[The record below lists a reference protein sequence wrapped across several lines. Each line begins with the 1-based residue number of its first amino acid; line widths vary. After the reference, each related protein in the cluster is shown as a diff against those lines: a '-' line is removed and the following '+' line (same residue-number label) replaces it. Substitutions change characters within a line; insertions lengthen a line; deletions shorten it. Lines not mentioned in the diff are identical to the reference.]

1 MLLSI
6 ELVLAYIILIPFIII
21 NITLSFGL
29 FFQKITGIF
38 LRKVFK
44 LEENYSKNK
53 IFSYINFF
61 LWIIIGLVNV
71 SNLDTPISIGAL
83 LVFLAFRSGTSLSK
97 RLIFGIHDIKIMK
110 SNFSEKRIKKLI
122 SRVVKFG
129 IIIEL
134 MFLLSW
140 GILYRY
146 INLSVKSNFGIE
158 VSFLVLVLWVIGF
171 IYGIIISAIQ
181 SSFSKYFLLKNEIGI
196 VLLFSGELLK
206 EKIMRNFK

>member
-1 MLLSI
+1 M
-6 ELVLAYIILIPFIII
+6 
-21 NITLSFGL
+21 
-29 FFQKITGIF
+29 
-38 LRKVFK
+38 
-44 LEENYSKNK
+44 
-53 IFSYINFF
+53 
-61 LWIIIGLVNV
+61 